1 MDLVRARMAD
11 PQMLIDGAARCDAM
25 SDRMDLAKQT
35 ATANQAYRANNPKA
49 KVFLLREMADKVV
62 EAGRGITPCKSGCS
76 HCCKMPT
83 LLGLAEAQ
91 QIAREIGAPLA
102 TPKLTAEP
110 DMSYRGVPC
119 TFLVNDACSIYAVRP
134 FACRIHVSVDA
145 DSLLCQIVMNEPNI
159 RAPSLNVN
167 SYHHAYVRA
176 FSPNPLA
183 MGFAD
188 VRAFFPIG
196 RG

>member
-1 MDLVRARMAD
+1 MNLVRARMAD
-11 PQMLIDGAARCDAM
+11 PQMLIDGAKRCDAM
-25 SDRMDLAKQT
+25 SERMDLAQQT
-35 ATANQAYRANNPKA
+35 AIANRAQRANNPKA
-49 KVFLLREMADKVV
+49 KVILLRVMADNVV
-62 EAGRGITPCKSGCS
+62 AAGRGITPCKTGCS

-91 QIAREIGAPLA
+91 QIARETGAPLA
-102 TPKLTAEP
+102 TPKLTANP
-110 DMSYRGVPC
+110 DMRYRGVPC

-145 DSLLCQIVMNEPNI
+145 DALLCEIVVDEPEI

-176 FSPNPLA
+176 FSPNPLG